1 MDPILKTYISHQ
13 LMSDSSI
20 YIFGQPIYI
29 EMDQSVNVVQMTY
42 SGKLTEAQKMYLP
55 VIL

>member
-1 MDPILKTYISHQ
+1 MDPILKAYISHQ

-20 YIFGQPIYI
+20 YIFGQPIYV

>member
-1 MDPILKTYISHQ
+1 MDPILKAYISHQ

-42 SGKLTEAQKMYLP
+42 SGKLTEVQKMYLP

>member
-42 SGKLTEAQKMYLP
+42 SGKLTEVQKMYLP

>member
-1 MDPILKTYISHQ
+1 MDPILKAYISHQ